1 MDRWGR
7 RFVMKVSLLPLF
19 IGYMVIAFAPSHLTV
34 LTGRFITAIAGGLAT
49 AASMVGTKSKRF

>member
-1 MDRWGR
+1 
-7 RFVMKVSLLPLF
+7 MKVSLLPLF